1 MYGSLLRARHLYL
14 RLQCISY
21 CFSNVPAVCNINIQ
35 SAQITDHQA
44 STIAATVYSLRQ
56 QTNVL
61 RFLKFY
67 LYIFLAQLIILYTPR
82 PRRLGI
88 VAATTN
94 IY

>member
-1 MYGSLLRARHLYL
+1 MRFTESTSKLPHKCKTYVRQFIARAI
-14 RLQCISY
+14 CIYDYSALHTV
-21 CFSNVPAVCNINIQ
+21 FSNVPAVCNIYIQ

-67 LYIFLAQLIILYTPR
+67 LYIF
-82 PRRLGI
+82 
-88 VAATTN
+88 
-94 IY
+94 